1 MSKILN
7 IAKLAKRI
15 NNPTLFINGNF
26 DIWQRGVSFSKPGYT
41 ADRWFFN
48 SYTFDAVDKDNRDG
62 CIVKK
67 VLSGGSIDNNSYAI
81 ELENLVSGYYYSLS
95 QPVISEIVLPYQGET
110 ATVSYYARSPDGSFT
125 TSLSGCFYYTP
136 YTNDVISGRQTIT
149 GSTYNHTINT
159 NWTKYSYSFNIPSN
173 AQSLLFEIIPVNT
186 NLNAN
191 SKLQFTQAKLE
202 IGSEVSPLISQS
214 YLEQLKECESYY
226 QIITHA
232 SPIPNNATQFN
243 VSIPVRNKLK
253 LLNNSKIIK
262 NEDNSQNILSNT
274 FSISSIDHILCAG
287 RSSTSNSNINT
298 TLYIESD
305 IMPAGPPGVPSNIT
319 SLNNIISGA
328 LFISWSGAPNNGSYI
343 NYYTIN
349 YGTTTNL
356 NESIIVDISGS
367 HPSGTPTSGVISGLL
382 ENQRYYFAIQTFNG
396 FGSSITNTLSHFF
409 DEYPVPSAVNNLT
422 GIYVEDVS
430 ASLNWNNVAGS
441 PVPNRYIVQRDTVST
456 FNSTNLT
463 TNIVQN
469 TTNSHLNNYIF
480 NGQIANY
487 TGINAYYRIT
497 PIAGP
502 ETGSP
507 TTVLLPRSVPSQP
520 RNITTTSLVNAVTLN
535 WIRPQFSNGS
545 MITGYAI
552 QYSTNSGTIN
562 NSSPVRIAA
571 QGSNNTTT
579 ISSLQADTPVF
590 FRIAAINSIGS
601 GAWSAITTETPNRIP
616 GTASSPRNLTLSW
629 RSHQSFLNNDWT
641 KSSDILDYVVAV
653 PYRQPNTTND
663 YAWPVSIAYIDWDPP
678 SDNGGQNISYY
689 NLMLDTSSNYNS
701 SNFKSYNTY
710 SWQQTSAL
718 MINNMISSSTGT
730 WYVKCAAITPSG
742 TGTYSSGT
750 LNTDKPKALLLSS
763 SGNNNIYNRFEFVLR
778 SDNIIDFKQNYYVNS
793 CGLPL
798 LSGYALTGINTATP
812 SLITSNNI
820 FPRSSN
826 NSHPFDII
834 ISGLPQNT
842 EFSYQPIWFNAAGSG
857 GFNRSY
863 GLSYD
868 LGRTPIVPAEAF
880 KGSAFELLDVKGR
893 WSDTFTVTLSQ
904 TKAWSSSMGVPYVSG
919 VYYIGSPSSGG
930 IPISTGLTF
939 IPLQNTQTA
948 VSTIVLSPV
957 YLNYIPTGSVWL
969 RASTLLNI
977 TGTFYSSIPQDIQ
990 LWTQV
995 KIPDQPKLA
1004 VTGSDSNGAISIVKT
1019 VYTSGTLGDNLSNFS
1034 GSIYAIGYESSASSV
1049 NNSDNNTLDANNLL
1063 GNNYIGG
1070 NYNLVYKVSN
1080 SKYSISSQPV
1090 PVAIKRVQKTNF
1102 AFHAGTLI
1110 LDVCPYGGSLGN
1122 ITFDRSWLGSR
1133 SLWVNNFDTF
1143 FGTNTFAYKSI
1154 LITNSVKN
1162 YIRWNQCGGGTICLV
1177 SNNVEKII
1185 AKVPTHYN
1193 GQPYDQYIGY
1203 IYTSDI
1209 SNFDLSNAFVRI
1221 KLGSS
1226 TIVDSSIKIQP
1237 LTTWTFNSN
1246 KFNKNIPTYS
1256 LLSRFNGIDYN
1267 IGYGFIY

>member
-7 IAKLAKRI
+7 LAKLAKRI

-95 QPVISEIVLPYQGET
+95 QPIISELILPHQGET
-110 ATVSYYARSPDGSFT
+110 ATVSYYARSPDGSFST
-125 TSLSGCFYYTP
+125 NLSGCFYYTP
-136 YTNDVISGRQTIT
+136 YVNDVISGRQTII

-159 NWTKYSYSFNIPSN
+159 NWTKYSYSFIIPSN
-173 AQSLLFEIIPVNT
+173 AQSLLFEIIPFNT

-202 IGSEVSPLISQS
+202 IGSETSPLISES

-253 LLNNSKIIK
+253 LLNNSRIIK
-262 NEDNSQNILSNT
+262 NENNSQNILSST
-274 FSISSIDHILCAG
+274 FNIGSIDHILCAG

-298 TLYIESD
+298 VLYIESD
-305 IMPAGPPGVPSNIT
+305 IIPAGPPGVPTNIT
-319 SLNNIISGA
+319 SLNNVVSGA
-328 LFISWSGAPNNGSYI
+328 LVVSWSGAANNGSYI

-356 NESIIVDISGS
+356 NESIIIDVNGS
-367 HPSGTPTSGVISGLL
+367 HASGTPTSGVISGLL

-409 DEYPVPSAVNNLT
+409 DEYPVPSAINNLT
-422 GIYVEDVS
+422 GIYIEDVS
-430 ASLNWNNVAGS
+430 ASLNWSNVAGS
-441 PVPNRYIVQRDTVST
+441 PVPNKYIVQRDTVST

-463 TNIVQN
+463 TNIIQN

-502 ETGSP
+502 ETGLP
-507 TTVLLPRSVPSQP
+507 TTVFLPRSSPSQP

-552 QYSTNSGTIN
+552 QYSTNSGAIN
-562 NSSPVRIAA
+562 SSSPVRISA
-571 QGSNNTTT
+571 QGANNTTT

-590 FRIAAINSIGS
+590 FRIAAINSRGS
-601 GAWSAITTETPNRIP
+601 GLWSEITTETPNRIP
-616 GTASSPRNLTLSW
+616 GTASSPRNLNLLW
-629 RSHQSFLNNDWT
+629 RSYHSFLNNDWT
-641 KSSDILDYVVAV
+641 QSSEPSDYVVAV

-678 SDNGGQNISYY
+678 SDNGGQNVSYY
-689 NLMLDTSSNYNS
+689 NLMLDTNPNYSS

-710 SWQQTSAL
+710 SWQQTSSL

-730 WYVKCAAITPSG
+730 WYVKCAAVNPSG
-742 TGTYSSGT
+742 TGTYTSGT
-750 LNTDKPKALLLSS
+750 LTTDKPKALLLSN

-778 SDNIIDFKQNYYVNS
+778 SGNIIDFKQNYYVNS

-798 LSGYALTGINTATP
+798 LSGYALTGTNSVVP
-812 SLITSNNI
+812 SLKTSNNI
-820 FPRSSN
+820 FPRSSTD
-826 NSHPFDII
+826 SQPFDII

-842 EFSYQPIWFNAAGSG
+842 EFRYQPIWFNAAGSG
-857 GFNRSY
+857 SLNRPS
-863 GLSYD
+863 GTLVWDS
-868 LGRTPIVPAEAF
+868 GRTPVVPAEAF
-880 KGSAFELLDVKGR
+880 KGSAFELVDLQGR
-893 WSDTFTVTLSQ
+893 WSNSFTVTLSQ
-904 TKAWSSSMGVPYVSG
+904 SKAWSSSMGIPSISG
-919 VYYIGSPSSGG
+919 IYYSGTPSGG
-930 IPISTGLTF
+930 IPISTGIAL
-939 IPLQNTQTA
+939 INLQNTQTA
-948 VSTIVLSPV
+948 ASRTILPTVN
-957 YLNYIPTGSVWL
+957 LNYTPGVVWL
-969 RASTLLNI
+969 RVYTLLNV
-977 TGTFYSSIPQDIQ
+977 TGTIYSSIPQDIE
-990 LWTQV
+990 LWTEV
-995 KIPDQPKLA
+995 KIPNQPTLA
-1004 VTGSDSNGAISIVKT
+1004 VTGSDPSGFISVVKT
-1019 VYTSGTLGDNLSNFS
+1019 VYTSGSLGDSLSNFS
-1034 GSIYAIGYESSASSV
+1034 GSIYAIGYESTASSV
-1049 NNSDNNTLDANNLL
+1049 NNSGNNTLYANNLL

-1090 PVAIKRVQKTNF
+1090 PVAIKSMQKTNF

-1110 LDVCPYGGSLGN
+1110 LDICPYGAGYGN
-1122 ITFDRSWLGSR
+1122 ITFDRSWLGST
-1133 SLWVNNFDTF
+1133 SLWVNNFDPF
-1143 FGTNTFAYKSI
+1143 FGTNNFIYKNT
-1154 LITNSVKN
+1154 LMTNSVKN
-1162 YIRWNQCGGGTICLV
+1162 YIRWNECGGGTICLV
-1177 SNNVEKII
+1177 SNNIEKTI
-1185 AKVPTHYN
+1185 AKVPQHYY
-1193 GQPYDQYIGY
+1193 GQQYQNYIGY

-1237 LTTWTFNSN
+1237 LTAWTFNSS
-1246 KFNKNIPTYS
+1246 KFNKNIPAYS